1 MQKQQSASIQAT
13 VLTLSICWSC
23 WALMAAFTW
32 SLSRFLY
39 KEKEHHSET
48 GDNYQLTNDAI
59 VTKMFKSTSKG
70 EDFLTITSDLKTV
83 ITELGNAPA
92 TLVFI
97 QLQGTQQCLVN
108 FYSFLNYQHLSH
120 NQIDDKNTSLQNLIH
135 KSPCNICILHQ
146 QPKLL
151 LVLLTSLYSEQ
162 PKELMQ
168 RLLRMYCQQK
178 CEKLYAE
185 ERTSRRLLI
194 PRPTPTVILSG
205 STSEL

>member
-1 MQKQQSASIQAT
+1 MQQLYRYSHYTKTQKLIKKYCCDFYNSIAAYKKSSNYKHEENQQGTDQRSAGKAELCKSSSQASIQAT

-59 VTKMFKSTSKG
+59 VTKMFKSTSKE

-92 TLVFI
+92 TCWYLYNYKVHNNVQSIFI
-97 QLQGTQQCLVN
+97 
-108 FYSFLNYQHLSH
+108 
-120 NQIDDKNTSLQNLIH
+120 TS
-135 KSPCNICILHQ
+135 
-146 QPKLL
+146 
-151 LVLLTSLYSEQ
+151 
-162 PKELMQ
+162 
-168 RLLRMYCQQK
+168 
-178 CEKLYAE
+178 
-185 ERTSRRLLI
+185 
-194 PRPTPTVILSG
+194 
-205 STSEL
+205 